1 LQSDELR
8 AYHWRRVSGISLS
21 KLRLKRVRFGII
33 QPGEALIPLKND
45 GGGDFIADVLR
56 G

>member
-21 KLRLKRVRFGII
+21 QLRLKGVGI
-33 QPGEALIPLKND
+33 QPGEGLIPLKND
-45 GGGDFIADVLR
+45 GGGDFIGDVLS